1 MSQRI
6 VRIKGAMTNSV
17 GDVCHVKLDATVA
30 ELPRTY
36 EVERAQIVSLDIAP
50 DSFNPVDG
58 EYKLYYFFQKPA
70 HVNVRVKSGRL
81 VFGLPFLQSKIR

>member
-17 GDVCHVKLDATVA
+17 GDVCHVKLDATLA

-36 EVERAQIVSLDIAP
+36 GVESAQIVSLDIAS

-58 EYKLYYFFQKPA
+58 EYTLYYFFEKPA
-70 HVNVRVKSGRL
+70 HAKVRVKSGRL
-81 VFGLPFLQSKIR
+81 VFGLPFLQSKAR

>member
-36 EVERAQIVSLDIAP
+36 EVERAQIVSLDITI
-50 DSFNPVDG
+50 G
-58 EYKLYYFFQKPA
+58 
-70 HVNVRVKSGRL
+70 
-81 VFGLPFLQSKIR
+81 